1 MKPTRAVFWHQK
13 IIGGVMRALFCG
25 LALVLVAGCVVNVYS
40 QTPQSSPAGAQ
51 AGDANITPNGVIGE
65 VRSIDAA
72 ARQMI
77 VKTDAGSLV
86 TVKLGDKTAYLR
98 LAPGEKTLT
107 NATKITF
114 ADVGEGDRVWARG
127 KVADDRKSVP
137 ALAVVVM
144 TKADIA
150 KKQEADRAEWRR
162 RGILGVVSTVKADTK
177 EITISTTT
185 PAGTQPVVIPVTDKV
200 DLRRYAPDSIKFSD
214 AKTSSLGELQVGDQ
228 LRALG
233 EKSADGTHFTP
244 EKIVTGSFRTVAGT
258 VTAIDAAA
266 GEIKIND
273 LQTKKA
279 LTVVIKND
287 SVLRKFEMGGGMMM
301 GGGRGP
307 GAGGQ
312 GGEQS
317 AAAQGAKPGQAGAP
331 VNKQPQAPGGA
342 GGAGGGPG
350 GPGGGP
356 RPGGRN
362 FNIQDM
368 LDRMPTIA
376 IGDLKVGDTIIV
388 SSTKGAD
395 PSRLTAISLVNGAD
409 TLLAMLAPRPAQ
421 GAQGPPNPAAGLGTG
436 VTFGIGL
443 P

>member
-1 MKPTRAVFWHQK
+1 
-13 IIGGVMRALFCG
+13 MRALFCG
-25 LALVLVAGCVVNVYS
+25 LALVLVAGCVVNIYG
-40 QTPQSSPAGAQ
+40 QTPQSSPARAQ

-127 KVADDRKSVP
+127 KVADDHKSVP

-162 RGILGVVSTVKADTK
+162 RGILGVVSTVKTDTK

-185 PAGTQPVVIPVTDKV
+185 PAGPQPIIIPVTDKV
-200 DLRRYAPDSIKFSD
+200 DMRRYAPDSIKFSD
-214 AKTSSLGELQVGDQ
+214 AKTSSLSELQVGDQ

-258 VTAIDAAA
+258 VTAIDATA

-273 LQTKKA
+273 LQTKKP

-301 GGGRGP
+301 MGGRGP

-317 AAAQGAKPGQAGAP
+317 AAAQGAKQGQAGAP
-331 VNKQPQAPGGA
+331 VNKQPQAAGGA
-342 GGAGGGPG
+342 GGAGVGPSG
-350 GPGGGP
+350 QGGGP

-376 IGDLKVGDTIIV
+376 MADLKVGDTIIV

-409 TLLAMLAPRPAQ
+409 TLLAMLAPRPAP